1 MARETVITLQI
12 IGALMVLS
20 AVLMFLVPAEN
31 IWPWVFL
38 FGSVGI
44 GLCIGP
50 GLAPYKPARTGSRS
64 AAQPEA

>member
-1 MARETVITLQI
+1 MSRETVITLQI
-12 IGALMVLS
+12 VGALMVLS

-38 FGSVGI
+38 FGSVGL

-50 GLAPYKPARTGSRS
+50 GFAPYKRS
-64 AAQPEA
+64 DAAQQADNSAH